1 MVQEKKMHTPQDARP
16 AVVLLHSSLSS
27 RKQWDALIAA
37 QQASYRFIA
46 IDLLGYGKSAF
57 PTEAAAAGYTLAHE
71 ADAVAAA
78 LAAQLG
84 TGEAFHLIGHSYG
97 GATALRLARQMR
109 SRVLSLALFEPVA
122 FHLLPAS
129 DAGRQE
135 IQAVVDAINAADNAE
150 GAARTFIDYWNRPGA
165 FDTLP
170 EVQRQRFSAGM
181 AKVKL
186 DFIALLGEPATVA
199 DMAGLD
205 LPALVMAGSKGPA
218 STRRVA
224 ETLAAA
230 LPQGRFS
237 LTAGGHMGPITHANA
252 VNAQLLEFL
261 ELIAC
266 RTEGFA

>member
-1 MVQEKKMHTPQDARP
+1 MHTTPDARP

-27 RKQWDALIAA
+27 RHQWSTLMEGQAA
-37 QQASYRFIA
+37 HYRFIA

-78 LAAQLG
+78 LASHLDA
-84 TGEAFHLIGHSYG
+84 GEAFHLVGHSYG

-109 SRVLSLALFEPVA
+109 ERVLSLALFEPVA

-135 IQAVVDAINAADNAE
+135 IEAVVAAIRNAASAE
-150 GAARTFIDYWNRPGA
+150 DATRNFIDYWNRPGA
-165 FDTLP
+165 FDALP
-170 EVQRQRFSAGM
+170 DVQRQRFTHGI

-186 DFIALLGEPATVA
+186 DFIALLGEPAGAA
-199 DMAGLD
+199 DMAQLEM
-205 LPALVMAGSKGPA
+205 PALVMAGAKGPA

-224 ETLAAA
+224 ETLAAV
-230 LPQGRFS
+230 LPQARFA
-237 LTAGGHMGPITHANA
+237 LTAGGHMAPITHAAA
-252 VNAQLLEFL
+252 VNAMLLGFL
-261 ELIAC
+261 ENQRLPA
-266 RTEGFA
+266 